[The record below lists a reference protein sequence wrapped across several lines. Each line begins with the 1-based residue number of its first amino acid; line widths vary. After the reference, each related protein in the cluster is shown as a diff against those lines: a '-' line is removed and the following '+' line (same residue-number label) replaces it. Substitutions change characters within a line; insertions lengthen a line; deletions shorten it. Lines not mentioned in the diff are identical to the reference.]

1 MGRRP
6 RGPAK
11 RRGLVGA
18 LVTAIALAGV
28 LGAGSAV
35 AAGWVAPLPGPLSVS
50 HAFERPTTAYG
61 AGHRGVDLRGTTG
74 ESVRAAGP
82 GRVSYAGLL
91 AGRGV
96 VVVQHAAGLRTTYE
110 PVSATVRVGQSIGSG
125 APLGRLAIGHSG
137 CPGTCLHW
145 GLLRG
150 QTYLDP
156 LSLLGTTHVRL
167 LPSGTMV
174 AGKGSPD
181 AGGPGPV
188 RHEATQLSGITGAV
202 PGRPVVRVRPAA
214 APRLTLRSADRP
226 WGWLPLSPSW
236 SGWACW
242 SCPDHLVRVLRNDD
256 HRPGRGHR
264 PVGPCPYPF
273 GHQHRTGG
281 WSIWG
286 ASEPG
291 GGQAEPGRGSPD
303 SPPAQPRR
311 RPCPRR
317 MRQQEARCAPR

>member
-1 MGRRP
+1 VGRRP

-50 HAFERPTTAYG
+50 HAFEAPTTVYG

-74 ESVRAAGP
+74 EPVRAAGP

-125 APLGRLAIGHSG
+125 APLGRLAIGHAG

-167 LPSGTMV
+167 LPSGTTV
-174 AGKGSPD
+174 AGGSSPV

-188 RHEATQLSGITGAV
+188 RPEATQLSGTTRPA

-226 WGWLPLSPSW
+226 WGLAALVALVLGLGLLVLPGPPRPRPAQRRPPPRPRAPAGRALPLPIR
-236 SGWACW
+236 A
-242 SCPDHLVRVLRNDD
+242 
-256 HRPGRGHR
+256 
-264 PVGPCPYPF
+264 
-273 GHQHRTGG
+273 
-281 WSIWG
+281 
-286 ASEPG
+286 
-291 GGQAEPGRGSPD
+291 
-303 SPPAQPRR
+303 PAQGRELVDLGRERARR
-311 RPCPRR
+311 R
-317 MRQQEARCAPR
+317 AG